1 MDKMVVMEKEDLW
14 VHQALQARMDCLDCL
29 EDQVLREK
37 QGAKEHKAQQ
47 EQRVI
52 LAHQELVVSQEEM
65 DLLDPR
71 DPQE

>member
-1 MDKMVVMEKEDLW
+1 MVVMEKEVPW
-14 VHQALQARMDCLDCL
+14 VHQALQARMVFLDYL

-52 LAHQELVVSQEEM
+52 LDHQELVVSQEEM